1 MPKRVFDGSEDDT
14 SFIPDPSLI
23 KSGDTFQIL
32 RLDGLDPM
40 IAWAMG
46 SATGNCSLLLLNCF
60 YLYIYISNTVNY
72 IITYAMLIGHTTVA
86 MWKDTELFVCESNA
100 KSGYWPI
107 NGIQCN
113 KYYGNHSHLIH
124 FQLVRHIMVY
134 TRSYAI

>member
-46 SATGNCSLLLLNCF
+46 SATGNCSLLFLDFDYFYVNDLE
-60 YLYIYISNTVNY
+60 YLY
-72 IITYAMLIGHTTVA
+72 LKGC
-86 MWKDTELFVCESNA
+86 K
-100 KSGYWPI
+100 
-107 NGIQCN
+107 
-113 KYYGNHSHLIH
+113 
-124 FQLVRHIMVY
+124 
-134 TRSYAI
+134 